1 MPEKKLYLTFVEAD
15 VTGILDMHWDVA
27 PETCAAIWGA
37 LATPIRVP
45 AAHAMYA
52 GPEIMCGLPEK
63 NRTFDPLALPPENQS
78 VYGQPGDMLWF
89 YQPKNFFRVDPSEF
103 WEIGMFYSEGGRVF
117 GPTGWIPVTFFARMN
132 EGLDAI
138 AEQCSLIRKD
148 GIKTIEIGRHEA
160 G

>member
-1 MPEKKLYLTFVEAD
+1 MTEKKLYLKFVESG
-15 VTGILDMHWDVA
+15 VTGILDVHWDVA
-27 PETCAAIWGA
+27 PETCAAIWEA
-37 LATPIRVP
+37 LSTPIRVP
-45 AAHAMYA
+45 ASHAMYA
-52 GPEIMCGLPEK
+52 GPEIMCGLPEA
-63 NRTFDPLALPPENQS
+63 NRTFDPLSLPPENQS

-117 GPTGWIPVTFFARMN
+117 GPTGWIPVTFFARMT

-138 AEQCSLIRKD
+138 AEQCGLIRKE
-148 GIKTIEIGRHEA
+148 GVKTIEIGRH